1 MAEEKNAK
9 LAEYGRAL
17 TETINSEGWPL
28 ILDIMEKM
36 VIQAEADLIEYR
48 GSETNS
54 LLSLQKRALA
64 YRTLYQNLQAKVK
77 VEIEHAAQEPP
88 QTTQEPMA
96 GVDESRAKAVLMGIY
111 DLVAGNQTQDVGP
124 AY

>member
-17 TETINSEGWPL
+17 AETIQTEGWPL

-36 VIQAEADLIEYR
+36 VIQAEADLINYT
-48 GSETNS
+48 GSEVNS
-54 LLSLQKRALA
+54 ILSFQKRALA
-64 YRTLYQNLQAKVK
+64 YRSLFQGFQIKVQGD
-77 VEIEHAAQEPP
+77 IERAAQEPP
-88 QTTQEPMA
+88 QATKVPMA
-96 GVDESRAKAVLMGIY
+96 DITEG
-111 DLVAGNQTQDVGP
+111 GP

>member
-1 MAEEKNAK
+1 MADEKNAK
-9 LAEYGRAL
+9 LAEYGRTL
-17 TETINSEGWPL
+17 METVKSEGWPI

-64 YRTLYQNLQAKVK
+64 YRSLFQGFQIKVHA
-77 VEIEHAAQEPP
+77 EIEHAAQEPP
-88 QTTQEPMA
+88 QATKVPYADLPQLP
-96 GVDESRAKAVLMGIY
+96 GIY
-111 DLVAGNQTQDVGP
+111 SRTMGLPSETAGP